1 MKVLLIRHHDIG
13 NINTRLPA
21 SLNKMQGLYPPLGLL
36 YIAAALEKEG
46 HQVQVLDTQ
55 ALNLTTQETKEEIRK
70 AKPDIV
76 GITAMTPTVKGA
88 FEVARLSKEI
98 YPNVPTVLGGVQLS
112 LYPEATVSNPYV
124 DFGINGEGEYVMIDL
139 LKALS
144 SHKDFSKITGL
155 IYKHNG
161 KIKTNGC
168 RIVEDLDSIPF
179 PARYLVR
186 MKDYSCVIA
195 KDPMTTMMTSRGCP
209 YRCGFCFKGP
219 TDSKLRFRSPKSVVD
234 EMEECINKYH
244 VKEIM
249 FYDDTFTA
257 DRKHALG
264 ICNEIIKRGLKISWE
279 APTRVNCVDE
289 ELLEKMEK
297 AGCIRLRLG
306 VESGND
312 EILKVMRKGT
322 NKEMIKK
329 AFAMLRKT
337 KIETFAYFIIG
348 YVHENEQT
356 IRDTIDFAKELNS
369 DWVMF
374 TVATPLPQ
382 TPLFDEAVKLGYMDK
397 DYWLDFMTNPAPK
410 RLKFFVKDA
419 DQWAKKA
426 YKEFYFR
433 PQFVLKKL
441 KKLRSIDTL
450 RKYINGFRGIA
461 LFEMK

>member
-21 SLNKMQGLYPPLGLL
+21 SLNKIQGLYPPLGLL
-36 YIAAALEKEG
+36 YIAATLEKEG
-46 HQVQVLDTQ
+46 HQVQILDSQ
-55 ALNLTTQETKEEIRK
+55 ALNLTTQETKKEIRK

-88 FEVARLSKEI
+88 FEAARLSKEI
-98 YPNVPTVLGGVQLS
+98 YPDVPTVLGGVQLS
-112 LYPEATVSNPYV
+112 LYSEATVSNQYV
-124 DFGINGEGEYVMIDL
+124 DFGINGEGEHVMIDL
-139 LKALS
+139 LKALNS
-144 SHKDFSKITGL
+144 GKDFSKITGL
-155 IYKHNG
+155 IYKENG
-161 KIKTNGC
+161 KVKTNGF
-168 RIVEDLDSIPF
+168 RIVEDLDSLPF
-179 PARYLVR
+179 PARHLVR
-186 MKDYSCVIA
+186 TGDYSCVIA
-195 KDPMTTMMTSRGCP
+195 KDPMTTLMTSRGCP

-219 TDSKLRFRSPKSVVD
+219 TDTKLRFRSPKNVVD
-234 EMEECINKYH
+234 EIEECINKYK

-257 DRKHALG
+257 DRKHAMG
-264 ICNEIIKRGLKISWE
+264 ICDEIIKRGIKISWE
-279 APTRVNCVDE
+279 TPTRVNCIDE
-289 ELLEKMEK
+289 ELLKKMEE

-312 EILKVMRKGT
+312 EILKIMRKGT
-322 NKEMIKK
+322 NKEMVKK
-329 AFAMLRKT
+329 AFTMLRKT
-337 KIETFAYFIIG
+337 KIESFAYFIIG

-356 IRDTIDFAKELNS
+356 IRDTINFAKELNS

-374 TVATPLPQ
+374 TIATPLPQ

-397 DYWLDFMTNPAPK
+397 DYWLDFMTNPNPE

-441 KKLRSIDTL
+441 KKLRSMDTFK
-450 RKYINGFRGIA
+450 KYVNGFRGIA

>member
-21 SLNKMQGLYPPLGLL
+21 SLNKIQGLYPPLGLL
-36 YIAAALEKEG
+36 YIAATLEKEG
-46 HQVQVLDTQ
+46 HQVQILDSQ
-55 ALNLTTQETKEEIRK
+55 ALNLTTQETKKEIRK

-88 FEVARLSKEI
+88 FEAARLSKEI
-98 YPNVPTVLGGVQLS
+98 YPDVPTVLGGVQLS
-112 LYPEATVSNPYV
+112 LYSEATVSNQYV
-124 DFGINGEGEYVMIDL
+124 DFGINGEGEHVMIDL
-139 LKALS
+139 LKALNS
-144 SHKDFSKITGL
+144 GKDFSKITGL
-155 IYKHNG
+155 IYKENG
-161 KIKTNGC
+161 KVKTNGF
-168 RIVEDLDSIPF
+168 RIVEDLDSLPF
-179 PARYLVR
+179 PARHLVR
-186 MKDYSCVIA
+186 TGDYSCVIA
-195 KDPMTTMMTSRGCP
+195 KDPMTTLMTSRGCP

-219 TDSKLRFRSPKSVVD
+219 TDTKLRFRSPKNVVD
-234 EMEECINKYH
+234 EIEECINKYK

-257 DRKHALG
+257 DRKHAMG
-264 ICNEIIKRGLKISWE
+264 ICDEIIKRGIKISWE
-279 APTRVNCVDE
+279 TPTRVNCIDE
-289 ELLEKMEK
+289 ELLKKMEE

-312 EILKVMRKGT
+312 EILKIMRKGT
-322 NKEMIKK
+322 NKEMVKK
-329 AFAMLRKT
+329 AFTMLRKT
-337 KIETFAYFIIG
+337 KIESFAYFIIG

-356 IRDTIDFAKELNS
+356 IRDTINFAKELNS

-374 TVATPLPQ
+374 TIATPLPQ

-397 DYWLDFMTNPAPK
+397 DYWLDFMTNPNPE

-433 PQFVLKKL
+433 PQVVLKKL
-441 KKLRSIDTL
+441 KKLRSMDTFK
-450 RKYINGFRGIA
+450 KYVNGFRGIA

>member
-21 SLNKMQGLYPPLGLL
+21 SLNKIQGLYPPLGLL
-36 YIAAALEKEG
+36 YIAATLEKEG
-46 HQVQVLDTQ
+46 HQVQILDSQ
-55 ALNLTTQETKEEIRK
+55 ALNLMTQETKKEIRK

-88 FEVARLSKEI
+88 FEAARLSKEI
-98 YPNVPTVLGGVQLS
+98 YPDVPTVLGGVQLS
-112 LYPEATVSNPYV
+112 LYSEATVSNQYV
-124 DFGINGEGEYVMIDL
+124 DFGINGEGEHVMIDL
-139 LKALS
+139 LKALNS
-144 SHKDFSKITGL
+144 GKDFSKITGL
-155 IYKHNG
+155 IYKENG
-161 KIKTNGC
+161 KVKTNGF
-168 RIVEDLDSIPF
+168 RIVEDLDSLPF
-179 PARYLVR
+179 PARHLVR
-186 MKDYSCVIA
+186 TGDYSCVIA
-195 KDPMTTMMTSRGCP
+195 KDPMTTLMTSRGCP

-219 TDSKLRFRSPKSVVD
+219 TDTKLRFRSPKNVVD
-234 EMEECINKYH
+234 EIEECINKYK

-257 DRKHALG
+257 DRKHAMG
-264 ICNEIIKRGLKISWE
+264 ICDEIIKRGIKISWE
-279 APTRVNCVDE
+279 TPTRVNCIDE
-289 ELLEKMEK
+289 ELLKKMEE

-312 EILKVMRKGT
+312 EILKIMRKGT
-322 NKEMIKK
+322 NKEMVKK
-329 AFAMLRKT
+329 AFTMLRKT
-337 KIETFAYFIIG
+337 KIESFAYFIIG

-356 IRDTIDFAKELNS
+356 IRDTINFAKELNS

-374 TVATPLPQ
+374 TIATPLPQ

-397 DYWLDFMTNPAPK
+397 DYWLDFMTNPNPE

-441 KKLRSIDTL
+441 KKLRSMDTFK
-450 RKYINGFRGIA
+450 KYVNGFRGIA